1 MVMAETNAKSR
12 TISADDEKSLIEQF
26 KNGNTDVFDEIID
39 YYAPDLA
46 ALANRLLGWP
56 GDVDDLL
63 QDVFLAAFVGLKK
76 FRCQS
81 TLRTWL
87 FTITINKCRTHR
99 LKKKLL
105 FKTISTKKHNTRL
118 RQTDHADKHSIDTE
132 TFERVRR
139 AVNVLSAKYREPIV
153 LKYLQ
158 QLPTDKIKNILSID
172 TNTLNVRLSRARK
185 KLKNE
190 LKGLIED

>member
-1 MVMAETNAKSR
+1 MAETNAKSR
-12 TISADDEKSLIEQF
+12 TTSADDEKSLIEQF
-26 KNGNTDVFDEIID
+26 KNGDTDVFDEIIAR
-39 YYAPDLA
+39 YTPDLA

-63 QDVFLAAFVGLKK
+63 QDIFLAAFVGLKK

-81 TLRTWL
+81 SLRTWL

-105 FKTISTKKHNTRL
+105 FKTISTNKQKTRP
-118 RQTDHADKHSIDTE
+118 RQTDHADKHSIDKE
-132 TFERVRR
+132 TSEHVRR
-139 AVNVLSAKYREPIV
+139 AVNVLPAKYREPIV

-158 QLPTDKIKNILSID
+158 QLPTEKITNILNID

-190 LKGLIED
+190 LASLMKD

>member
-12 TISADDEKSLIEQF
+12 MISADDEKSLIEQF
-26 KNGNTDVFDEIID
+26 KNGDTDVFDEIIAR
-39 YYAPDLA
+39 YAPDLA

-99 LKKKLL
+99 LKKKLFL
-105 FKTISTKKHNTRL
+105 KATSRNKPNARPI
-118 RQTDHADKHSIDTE
+118 QTDNADKNSMDKE

-139 AVNVLSAKYREPIV
+139 AVNILPAKYREPIV
-153 LKYLQ
+153 LKYLH
-158 QLPTDKIKNILSID
+158 QLSTEQIKNVLNID
-172 TNTLNVRLSRARK
+172 TNTLNVRLSRDRK

-190 LKGLIED
+190 LNELIED

>member
-26 KNGNTDVFDEIID
+26 KNGDTDVFDEIIAR
-39 YYAPDLA
+39 YTPDLA

-63 QDVFLAAFVGLKK
+63 QDIFLAAFVGLKK
-76 FRCQS
+76 FRCQC

-105 FKTISTKKHNTRL
+105 FKTFSANKHNTQP
-118 RQTDHADKHSIDTE
+118 RQT
-132 TFERVRR
+132 
-139 AVNVLSAKYREPIV
+139 EPC
-153 LKYLQ
+153 
-158 QLPTDKIKNILSID
+158 
-172 TNTLNVRLSRARK
+172 R
-185 KLKNE
+185 
-190 LKGLIED
+190 

>member
-1 MVMAETNAKSR
+1 MVMAETNAKPR
-12 TISADDEKSLIEQF
+12 KTSADDEKSLIEQF

-39 YYAPDLA
+39 CYAPDLA

-81 TLRTWL
+81 TLKTWL

-118 RQTDHADKHSIDTE
+118 RQTDHADKHSIDKE
-132 TFERVRR
+132 TFERIRR
-139 AVNVLSAKYREPIV
+139 AVNVLPAKYREPIV

-158 QLPTDKIKNILSID
+158 QLPTEQIKNILNID

-185 KLKNE
+185 KLKIE
-190 LKGLIED
+190 LAALIED

>member
-1 MVMAETNAKSR
+1 MAETNAKSR

-26 KNGNTDVFDEIID
+26 KDGNTDVFDKIID

-56 GDVDDLL
+56 GDIDDLL

-76 FRCQS
+76 FRCQC

-105 FKTISTKKHNTRL
+105 FKTISTKKHNARP
-118 RQTDHADKHSIDTE
+118 RQTDHADKYSIDKE

-139 AVNVLSAKYREPIV
+139 AVNVLPARYREPIV

-158 QLPTDKIKNILSID
+158 QLPTDQIKDILSID

-190 LKGLIED
+190 LNGLIED